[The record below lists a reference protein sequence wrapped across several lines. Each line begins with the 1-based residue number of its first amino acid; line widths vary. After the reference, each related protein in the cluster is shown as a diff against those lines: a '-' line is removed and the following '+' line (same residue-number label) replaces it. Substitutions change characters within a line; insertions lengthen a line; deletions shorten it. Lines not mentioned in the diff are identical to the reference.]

1 MGNPIPLPLVPALP
15 DLSSSAISA
24 SAISA
29 ASATSLPPAAEDP
42 SAPRK
47 EAVEWTGR
55 RVLITGGL
63 GFIGSS
69 LARRL
74 VALGADVLIVDS
86 LIPQYG
92 GNWFN
97 LDGIEDR
104 VTVNLSDLRDRH
116 VLPHL
121 VRGRDVIFNLVG
133 QTSHLD
139 SMTDPLTD
147 LAINTEA
154 QLHLLEACRK
164 ESPDTRIVF
173 ASTRQIYGAPTYL
186 PVDEKHPLVP
196 PDVNGINKLAGEFY
210 HLLYHR
216 VHGLR
221 ASSLRL
227 TNTYGPR
234 MRIRDARQ
242 TFLGIWIRLALQ
254 GKPFEVWGGEQL
266 RDFTYVDD
274 AVDAFLAAVTPATE
288 GRAFNIGGFPPISLS
303 QLAKTLI
310 SANGGGTSVLKPFPS
325 ERKKI
330 DIGDY
335 HADDSAFREATGWK
349 PRVDMA
355 EGLGRTLDWFRA
367 NMSHYWDEEGAG
379 Q

>member
-1 MGNPIPLPLVPALP
+1 
-15 DLSSSAISA
+15 
-24 SAISA
+24 
-29 ASATSLPPAAEDP
+29 
-42 SAPRK
+42 
-47 EAVEWTGR
+47 
-55 RVLITGGL
+55 VLITGGL

-69 LARRL
+69 LAHRL
-74 VALGADVLIVDS
+74 VGMGADVLIVDS

-97 LDGIEDR
+97 LHGIQDR
-104 VTVNLSDLRDRH
+104 VRVNLADLRDRH

-164 ESPDTRIVF
+164 EAPETRIVF
-173 ASTRQIYGAPTYL
+173 ASTRQIYGAPSYL
-186 PVDEKHPLVP
+186 PVNEQHPLLP

-234 MRIRDARQ
+234 MRIKDARQ

-288 GRAFNIGGFPPISLS
+288 GKAFNIGGFPPLSLNA
-303 QLAKTLI
+303 LAEALLA
-310 SANGGGTSVLKPFPS
+310 ANGGGSSVIKPFPD

-335 HADDSAFREATGWK
+335 HADDSAFREATGWR
-349 PRVDMA
+349 PRIDMP
-355 EGLGRTLDWFRA
+355 EGLGRTLAWYRV
-367 NMSHYWDEEGAG
+367 NLPHYWQEDSPPGG
-379 Q
+379 S